1 LSLSLLRS
9 APLLGTAGRAELAAA
24 SGTRR
29 TDRKKTRGRYRKG
42 KPVTM
47 AAETFSVVESSMLT
61 CTLHDAAHS
70 NFGGDFFHPPL
81 RVHVAMIRT
90 VFFSLAQYL
99 YLFITGWKKVWT
111 CFSGATG
118 TSWAG

>member
-1 LSLSLLRS
+1 
-9 APLLGTAGRAELAAA
+9 
-24 SGTRR
+24 
-29 TDRKKTRGRYRKG
+29 
-42 KPVTM
+42 M

-90 VFFSLAQYL
+90 VFLWRNMYRYIFVY
-99 YLFITGWKKVWT
+99 YWMEKKGVDLL
-111 CFSGATG
+111 
-118 TSWAG
+118 